1 MDHVY
6 ISFSA
11 FLWTST
17 FVRLNT
23 IFLMLKGTIGLWIRR
38 TLQKWKIINM
48 KPFNA
53 EELVAQLLLESK
65 NIFLLKSNFLARSEI
80 SISLKVL
87 WQSITL
93 QNLKTEFDFVSQTF
107 RSSPTMED
115 LKSKI
120 CWSLTST

>member
-23 IFLMLKGTIGLWIRR
+23 IFLMIKGTIGLWIRR
-38 TLQKWKIINM
+38 RLQKWKIINM

-53 EELVAQLLLESK
+53 EKVVAQFLLESK
-65 NIFLLKSNFLARSEI
+65 NIFLLKSNFLEDLSEI
-80 SISLKVL
+80 LISLKVL

-107 RSSPTMED
+107 R
-115 LKSKI
+115 
-120 CWSLTST
+120 